1 MLVMNPFEFA
11 KFAHERQQ
19 HENQLREMEKQ
30 TELLKK
36 QTKDAKEAA
45 ERVAREAA
53 KPAKSPE
60 HKQVGAKF
68 CHKCGQSA
76 QANDKFCSGC
86 GTPLRGA
93 LPSGDSKTNTSKQ
106 SPNRSRAKV
115 KIECG
120 KNSPTVTAAI
130 EQAVLRAA
138 GKQLT
143 AKGSQGWRAQRLT
156 KDDLKRVTSLNLSNL
171 GITDL
176 APIARFE
183 YLLSLGL
190 NGNPSLTVADIKKL
204 KKKLPMCA
212 ISSNPP
218 K

>member
-1 MLVMNPFEFA
+1 MDPLEFA

-19 HENQLREMEKQ
+19 RENALREMEKQ
-30 TELLKK
+30 TELLEK

-45 ERVAREAA
+45 ERAAREVA

-60 HKQVGAKF
+60 HMQVGAKF

-86 GTPLRGA
+86 GTPLRGT

-120 KNSPTVTAAI
+120 NNSPTVTAAI

-138 GKQLT
+138 GKQRT
-143 AKGSQGWRAQRLT
+143 AKRLT